1 MTDPKVA
8 SADHDVLDVIRR
20 RWSPRAF
27 DASRG
32 VARGDLLRLF
42 EAARW
47 APSSDNEQPWRFV
60 VAERG
65 RDDAHAR
72 LVACL
77 AAGNQPWASNAPLL
91 MLVCASAKFG
101 KDGSPNRHAWHDC
114 GLAVGGLTAQ
124 AIALDLWVH
133 QMAGFDPAK
142 ARAAFGV
149 PEGFEPVSVLALGY
163 YGDPATLPENRR
175 PQELEARSR
184 KPLSE
189 IAFEGAWGS
198 GWNAD

>member
-1 MTDPKVA
+1 MEKPAQTAFPL
-8 SADHDVLDVIRR
+8 HELLRR

-27 DASRG
+27 SAQPVEREKLGS
-32 VARGDLLRLF
+32 LL

-47 APSSDNEQPWRFV
+47 AASSRNEQPWRFV
-60 VAERG
+60 VAEKGRG
-65 RDDAHAR
+65 DAHAR
-72 LVACL
+72 LLACL
-77 AAGNQPWASNAPLL
+77 VPGNQPWASNAPLL

-124 AIALDLWVH
+124 AMALDLWVH

-142 ARAAFGV
+142 ARAAYSV

-189 IAFEGAWGS
+189 IVFEGAWGS
-198 GWNAD
+198 GWNAE